1 MSTLT
6 VRQTLTLIVLF
17 VASSSFF
24 IVLDNASVL
33 DPVKTGLLDVVQ
45 PISRGLREVAD
56 GPEND
61 SDLARRLREVEA
73 ERDSM
78 QATIVAQ
85 EIALAET
92 EQLRAQVEFQDAHP
106 DWELTTAQ
114 VVNRDPS
121 GMQKTIVVNKGA
133 ADGIRQGMA
142 VVDPNAYV
150 GVVTTVEE
158 NSAVITLAID
168 DSHQVGAQLVDG
180 GDGVAYG
187 MWHEGGRMQL
197 RHVDRDLEPKEGDY
211 VVTADAQSDAKSALV
226 PPDLPIGRV
235 IGEPERDLVTDTL
248 TIEVYP
254 FSRFEELKVVSIIVV
269 ADE

>member
-1 MSTLT
+1 MTSLT

-24 IVLDNASVL
+24 IVLDNANVL

-56 GPEND
+56 GPTNN
-61 SDLARRLREVEA
+61 SDLARQLRDAEA
-73 ERDSM
+73 ERDSL
-78 QATIVAQ
+78 QATVIAQ
-85 EIALAET
+85 DILLAET
-92 EQLRAQVEFQDAHP
+92 EQLRAQVAFQDSHP
-106 DWELTTAQ
+106 DWELVTAQ

-121 GMQKTIVVNKGA
+121 GNQKIIVVDKGSS
-133 ADGIRQGMA
+133 DGIREGMA

-150 GVVTTVEE
+150 GIVTKVEE

-168 DSHQVGAQLVDG
+168 DTHQVGAQLVAG
-180 GDGVAYG
+180 GEGIAYG
-187 MWHEGGRMQL
+187 MWQEGRRMEL
-197 RHVDRDLEPKEGDY
+197 RHVDRDLEPQEGDY
-211 VVTADAQSDAKSALV
+211 IVTADAQSDARSSLV

-235 IGEPERDLVTDTL
+235 IGVPEQDLINDSL
-248 TIEVYP
+248 IIEIYP
-254 FSRFEELKVVSIIVV
+254 YSRFDELKVVSIIVV

>member
-1 MSTLT
+1 MTTLT

-61 SDLARRLREVEA
+61 SDLARQLRAAEA
-73 ERDSM
+73 ERDSL
-78 QATIVAQ
+78 QATVVAQ
-85 EIALAET
+85 DILLAET

-106 DWELTTAQ
+106 EWELVTAQ

-121 GMQKTIVVNKGA
+121 GSQKIIVIDKGS
-133 ADGIRQGMA
+133 ADGIREGMA

-150 GVVTTVEE
+150 GLVTKVEE
-158 NSAVITLAID
+158 TSAVITLAID
-168 DSHQVGAQLVDG
+168 ESHQVGAQLVAG

-187 MWHEGGRMQL
+187 MWQEGGRMEL

-211 VVTADAQSDAKSALV
+211 IVTADSQSDGKTALV

-235 IGEPERDLVTDTL
+235 IGEPVRDLVTDTL
-248 TIEVYP
+248 IIEIFPY
-254 FSRFEELKVVSIIVV
+254 SKFEELKVVSIIVV